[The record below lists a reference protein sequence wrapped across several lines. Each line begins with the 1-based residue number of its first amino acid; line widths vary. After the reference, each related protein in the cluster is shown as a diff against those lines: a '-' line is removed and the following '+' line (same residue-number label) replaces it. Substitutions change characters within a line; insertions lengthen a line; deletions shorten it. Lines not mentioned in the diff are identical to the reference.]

1 MVKKVGYFARRKIL
15 KNANFLDL
23 TPVPLFGHEIDQNG
37 HAIILI
43 PRFQGFITRRLLQ
56 PRLKN
61 PYIKLELDTLG
72 TAAWLLLNGKNTVR
86 EVCQELRSRLQE
98 KIEPAEDR
106 VTRFLS
112 QLYNQK
118 LIVFSEILKPYHYE

>member
-1 MVKKVGYFARRKIL
+1 MVKKVGYFARRRIL

-23 TPVPLFGHEIDQNG
+23 TPVPLYGHEMDQHG
-37 HAIILI
+37 HAIILV
-43 PRFQGFITRRLLQ
+43 PRFQGFLTRRLLQ

-61 PYIKLELDTLG
+61 PYIKLELDEPG
-72 TAAWLLLNGKNTVR
+72 TATWLMLNGKNKVR
-86 EVCQELRSRLQE
+86 EICTELRSCLQE

-118 LIVFSEILKPYHYE
+118 LIAFNEILKSERYE

>member
-1 MVKKVGYFARRKIL
+1 MLKKVGYFARRRIL

-23 TPVPLFGHEIDQNG
+23 TPVPLYGHEMDQNG

-43 PRFQGFITRRLLQ
+43 PRFQGFLTRRLLQ
-56 PRLKN
+56 PRLKS
-61 PYIKLELDTLG
+61 PYIKLELDEPG
-72 TAAWLLLNGKNTVR
+72 TATWLMLNGKNKVR
-86 EVCQELRSRLQE
+86 EICTELRSRLQE

-106 VTRFLS
+106 ITRFLS

-118 LIVFSEILKPYHYE
+118 LIAFNEILKSERYE